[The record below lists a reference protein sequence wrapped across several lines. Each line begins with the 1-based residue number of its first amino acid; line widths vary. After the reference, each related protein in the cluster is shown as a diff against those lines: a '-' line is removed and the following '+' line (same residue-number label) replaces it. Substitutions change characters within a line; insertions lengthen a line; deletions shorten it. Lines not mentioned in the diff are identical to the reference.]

1 MYTEQRIAEGSKLTK
16 LQLLAEF
23 RELENSEK
31 EAFDKEAREVALISQ
46 IICQPRSPMSRD
58 HHVIC
63 FYDGFQLNMR
73 YCEELE
79 AFIESLSP
87 EEQLRAR
94 ALYPKPTYLTKPLV
108 DKKEKEKES
117 KERSRA
123 RKRSKVKQFIEKN
136 H

>member
-1 MYTEQRIAEGSKLTK
+1 
-16 LQLLAEF
+16 
-23 RELENSEK
+23 
-31 EAFDKEAREVALISQ
+31 
-46 IICQPRSPMSRD
+46 MSRD

-63 FYDGFQLNMR
+63 VYGGFQLNMR

-123 RKRSKVKQFIEKN
+123 RKRSKVKQLNELIKRVFFFKFESFVCTCSCRIVLDIATVIRLGQLKYS
-136 H
+136 